1 MKNISFG
8 ETEFIKNSIEFY
20 GSTADIETVV
30 NPSIVINNCEKNN
43 CQKNNCKAYQ
53 SKNKF
58 LGLYDYF
65 GIPRYFRNNK
75 YHSCNKNNCNK
86 NNCSCN
92 KNNSNYDKNNSNYD
106 KNKSNNINYSDN
118 SNSNTNT
125 NKLITYIST
134 LITILLIL
142 SFILIKSSDEFNK
155 TIKFF
160 IVIGI
165 ISCIIL
171 ITLPFI

>member
-8 ETEFIKNSIEFY
+8 ETEFIKNSMEFY

-43 CQKNNCKAYQ
+43 CGA
-53 SKNKF
+53 SRLKNKF
-58 LGLYDYF
+58 LGLYDYL
-65 GIPRYFRNNK
+65 GIPRYLRNNNYCSCK
-75 YHSCNKNNCNK
+75 KNNCNCNKNNCN
-86 NNCSCN
+86 S
-92 KNNSNYDKNNSNYD
+92 D
-106 KNKSNNINYSDN
+106 KNKSNNINYSIDN
-118 SNSNTNT
+118 NTNNNTNT

-160 IVIGI
+160 IVISI

-171 ITLPFI
+171 IILPFI